1 MIDRFE
7 ELLNEL
13 GTEYNV
19 TLHPDKKGA
28 CKLKVN
34 ETMHVQLE
42 CDVSQENLLV
52 ATFICDVPPGKY
64 RENILKDALKANGP
78 FPTNGTLAY
87 SDRNNKLV
95 LFSYLRMA
103 QLTGKKLAEFL
114 TVFLD
119 KAGQW
124 RAGVETGHTSH
135 LATQQTKT
143 TGSMFGIKPW

>member
-13 GTEYNV
+13 GTEYNIA
-19 TLHPDKKGA
+19 LHPDKKGA
-28 CKLKVN
+28 CKLKIN

-42 CDVSQENLLV
+42 CDGEKENLLI

-95 LFSYLRMA
+95 LFSYMRMA
-103 QLTGKKLAEFL
+103 QLTGKKLVAFL
-114 TVFLD
+114 TVFLE
-119 KAGQW
+119 KANQW
-124 RAGVETGHTSH
+124 KTGVETGHTSH
-135 LATQQTKT
+135 LGATQTKSS
-143 TGSMFGIKPW
+143 GGMFGMKP